1 MSASLSGCLCLSG
14 QVSKSQLLLKF
25 QLFLITL
32 AFPAQQILFLFV
44 QTSIL
49 SSAFSTYHPHQYHH
63 HDLHHT
69 TTITTTSIST
79 SAKSKNTFQPA
90 LILTCT
96 ALHSNVTLLWFWPD
110 TETKW
115 EVWLLRTWFGIAL
128 VNNLVSL
135 TWLLWALKSFRR
147 FTLHY
152 STSCPK
158 CLLKSS
164 WRPCKQRHAFIRRF
178 FTSLT

>member
-1 MSASLSGCLCLSG
+1 MNLVVQYRNCSYIHHYHHHDPHHTTTIITGNPGPPSTSSKASVQTNCSLLFWSTLKLPLTCLSHHTTESLSFCVSLCMSASLSGCLCLSG

-96 ALHSNVTLLWFWPD
+96 ALHSNVTLL
-110 TETKW
+110 
-115 EVWLLRTWFGIAL
+115 
-128 VNNLVSL
+128 
-135 TWLLWALKSFRR
+135 
-147 FTLHY
+147 
-152 STSCPK
+152 
-158 CLLKSS
+158 
-164 WRPCKQRHAFIRRF
+164 
-178 FTSLT
+178 